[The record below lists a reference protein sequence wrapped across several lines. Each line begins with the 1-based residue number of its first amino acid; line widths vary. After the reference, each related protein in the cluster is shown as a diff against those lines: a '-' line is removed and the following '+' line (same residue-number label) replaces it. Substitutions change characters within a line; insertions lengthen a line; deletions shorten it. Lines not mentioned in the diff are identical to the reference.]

1 MSSEVSDSVI
11 EVTGLS
17 RSFKKNVALRDIT
30 LSVKP
35 GQVFGLVGENG
46 AGKTTLIRH
55 LLGAYMAKTG
65 TVRVFGLDPVAN
77 PVSVLARIGYL
88 SEDRDLP
95 LWMKV
100 RELMAYTQAFYPDW
114 DPTYAED
121 LRNRFGLPLDA
132 KIKQL
137 SRGEKAKAGLLM
149 ALAHRPELLLLDEPS
164 SGLDPVARKDILGEV
179 IRSVAEEGRTVIFS
193 SHLLDEVERV
203 SDHIALIHDGVV
215 ALDMPMDGLK
225 DSHHRIVVR
234 FSEGR
239 ASFPDMVGLLH
250 AEGSDKEWRILCTGS
265 REDVHGLLQEMG
277 GQLIE
282 TMVPTLDEIFLARVK
297 GIQLNGAGAHHES

>member
-1 MSSEVSDSVI
+1 MSDATTDKVI

-17 RSFKKNVALRDIT
+17 RSFGKKEALRDIN
-30 LSVKP
+30 LSVRP

-55 LLGAYMAKTG
+55 LLGAYVPKTG
-65 TVRVFGLDPVAN
+65 AVRVFGMDPVRN

-95 LWMKV
+95 LWMRL
-100 RELMAYTQAFYPDW
+100 RELMAYTAAFYPDW
-114 DPTYAED
+114 DQPYAEG

-137 SRGEKAKAGLLM
+137 SRGEKAKAGLLV

-164 SGLDPVARKDILGEV
+164 SGLDAVARKDILGEV
-179 IRSVAEEGRTVIFS
+179 IRSVADEGRTVIFS

-203 SDHIALIHDGVV
+203 SDHIAMIHDGVV
-215 ALDMPMDGLK
+215 TLDMSMDDMK
-225 DSHHRIVVR
+225 ASHHRFVVR

-239 ASFPDMVGLLH
+239 TSFPNVPGLLH
-250 AEGSDKEWRILCTGS
+250 AEGSGKEWRVLCVGVLD
-265 REDVHGLLQEMG
+265 ELNGLLQETG

-282 TMVPTLDEIFLARVK
+282 TTVPTLDEIFVARATGVASETMA
-297 GIQLNGAGAHHES
+297 I